1 MPAQPRFDHPTLREQ
16 VLAEEK
22 AREDA
27 TTVRRIILLLCAL
40 VAVIVLLVGAINYKS
55 HDTVATEHS
64 PPDTTRQLP
73 PDATGEVAGAASVVQ
88 TFDDLPI
95 RSRLADPWTTA
106 GDGSAEVVALPTSVD
121 RSLRIS
127 SSTTG
132 KPTLVCRPMSVGPA
146 QSFTIAF
153 DYLVGRP
160 PASAATIL
168 RLQSESSSQLELGID
183 TMARPFIGAG
193 PGGTGPAP
201 AIGSPPPAA
210 ASARAVAAGW
220 ARVEIKVDVAAGT
233 AQWLAHDTSGAQIGS
248 GTAALARAVDAPVDK
263 VCLLSP
269 AGSPAAWVAIDNLVI
284 EA

>member
-22 AREDA
+22 AREEA

-55 HDTVATEHS
+55 PDTVATEHS

-88 TFDDLPI
+88 TFDDLPM
-95 RSRLADPWTTA
+95 RSRLADPWTTS

-127 SSTTG
+127 SSTAG
-132 KPTLVCRPMSVGPA
+132 KPTMVCRPTSVAPA
-146 QSFTIAF
+146 QSFRIAF
-153 DYLVGRP
+153 DYLLGRP
-160 PASAATIL
+160 PASTVPIL
-168 RLQSESSSQLELGID
+168 RLDSESSSQLELGID
-183 TMARPFIGAG
+183 TMARPFLGGG
-193 PGGTGPAP
+193 PGGSAPAP
-201 AIGSPPPAA
+201 AIASPPPAG
-210 ASARAVAAGW
+210 ASARAVAADW
-220 ARVEIKVDVAAGT
+220 ERVEITVDAAAGT
-233 AQWLAHDTSGAQIGS
+233 AQWSAHDTSGAVTGS
-248 GTAALARAVDAPVDK
+248 GAAALARTADAPVDE